1 MAQVVLVH
9 GIAQQQ
15 QSADS
20 LERDWLPDLA
30 GGVRTA
36 GYAQI
41 ADRLWRTTGQ
51 PGGIVS
57 RMAFYGDLF
66 LAPGRQGPDDADF
79 SDEQRRFAERLA
91 QEWLRR
97 AITRSSRRQDQQ
109 IAEVE
114 LAYLQAEVLHEQ
126 GSRELVRKALASVA
140 RIPWFVSLGMNAAQL
155 VRRSLGQVTRYLTED
170 DLREQ
175 VLGRVAEHLDDDT
188 LIVLGH
194 SLGSVV
200 AFEATH
206 RLSRPLPLLI
216 TLGSPLGLRTV
227 IYERLRPQPPTYP
240 RQVRRWVNIADPNDL
255 VAAEPDLTDLFG
267 QSVPEGCQ
275 LEGHY
280 TVDNGA
286 KPHTPRFYLVKRQ
299 TGQPIGQTL
308 AANQPRTLGH

>member
-240 RQVRRWVNIADPNDL
+240 GRY
-255 VAAEPDLTDLFG
+255 AAGSTS
-267 QSVPEGCQ
+267 Q
-275 LEGHY
+275 
-280 TVDNGA
+280 
-286 KPHTPRFYLVKRQ
+286 TPTIWLLPSQ
-299 TGQPIGQTL
+299 T
-308 AANQPRTLGH
+308 